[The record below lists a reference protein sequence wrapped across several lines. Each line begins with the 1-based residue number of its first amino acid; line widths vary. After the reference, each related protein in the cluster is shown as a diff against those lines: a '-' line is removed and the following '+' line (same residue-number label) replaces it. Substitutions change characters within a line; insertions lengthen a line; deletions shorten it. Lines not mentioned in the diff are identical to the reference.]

1 MSKIF
6 SIILSSFFL
15 FSCSPE
21 FHRIAR
27 KPPRIDSFH
36 FMHFDGILTIIIKI
50 LIIAVLILLIK
61 NLYDKNKK
69 DKKE

>member
-15 FSCSPE
+15 FSCFPE
-21 FHRIAR
+21 FHRIVH
-27 KPPRIDSFH
+27 KPRIDYFH

>member
-27 KPPRIDSFH
+27 KPI
-36 FMHFDGILTIIIKI
+36 MHFDGILTIIIKI

>member
-6 SIILSSFFL
+6 SIILSSLFL

-27 KPPRIDSFH
+27 KPRIDSFH

>member
-1 MSKIF
+1 MSKIL

-27 KPPRIDSFH
+27 KPRIDSFH

>member
-1 MSKIF
+1 MSKSKIF
-6 SIILSSFFL
+6 SVIISSFFL

-21 FHRIAR
+21 FYHIAR
-27 KPPRIDSFH
+27 KPPRI
-36 FMHFDGILTIIIKI
+36 HFDGVLNIIIKI
-50 LIIAVLILLIK
+50 LIIVVLVLVIK